1 MVEFLS
7 IISYLINLSLTILY
21 IIPSFY
27 FQTVYL
33 TQFRLYNI
41 QYVEVLKKRKETD
54 KKRRKR
60 RGKRLRREI
69 ENVPGKGER
78 EREKKGVVKCKRK
91 RERIK

>member
-41 QYVEVLKKRKETD
+41 HYVEVLKKRKETD

-60 RGKRLRREI
+60 RGKRLRRE
-69 ENVPGKGER
+69 NR
-78 EREKKGVVKCKRK
+78 ERTRKGGKRK
-91 RERIK
+91 RKEGSRKM